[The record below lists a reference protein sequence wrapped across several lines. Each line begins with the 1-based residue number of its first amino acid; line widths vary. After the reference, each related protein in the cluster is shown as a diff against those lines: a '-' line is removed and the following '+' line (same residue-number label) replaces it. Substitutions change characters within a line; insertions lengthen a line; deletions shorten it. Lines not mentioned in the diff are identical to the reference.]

1 MAELFRFEISKIFRK
16 KLVLFSVLGVLAF
29 SGMMIIS
36 WGVNAYP
43 IQGTDVMKHYTR
55 KEAQKM
61 NRDFLRQY
69 QGKLTD
75 EKVKAI
81 IDSCRKKAE
90 NDEPRTYTELMI
102 QKIFLDDNDQ
112 IRKVSEVFPEIG
124 NQLVLG
130 DVMGWDFFNY
140 AFTSNVLIIG
150 IGLIIL
156 LSPLF
161 SDEYTTGM
169 DGMILTSKYG
179 KNKCAIAKVGAGFM
193 TAIILT
199 FVIILMYVLSFLI
212 LFGTAGYDAHMQL
225 GMRGMYQQVPV
236 LTTCLQAVIQTMTA
250 SVFSL
255 LILAGMVMLISA
267 LCKSSFTTII
277 LSAAVY
283 FIPMFFT
290 GKENMNLM
298 RIIELFPIRMP
309 RIFIFDKILGGL
321 EIYSFQIPL
330 TACMGIMAIVTFVGV
345 FFLGKRIFAKH
356 QVIS

>member
-81 IDSCRKKAE
+81 IDSCRRKAE

-199 FVIILMYVLSFLI
+199 FVVILMYVLSFLI
-212 LFGTAGYDAHMQL
+212 LFGTAGYDAHM
-225 GMRGMYQQVPV
+225 
-236 LTTCLQAVIQTMTA
+236 
-250 SVFSL
+250 
-255 LILAGMVMLISA
+255 
-267 LCKSSFTTII
+267 
-277 LSAAVY
+277 
-283 FIPMFFT
+283 
-290 GKENMNLM
+290 
-298 RIIELFPIRMP
+298 
-309 RIFIFDKILGGL
+309 
-321 EIYSFQIPL
+321 
-330 TACMGIMAIVTFVGV
+330 
-345 FFLGKRIFAKH
+345 
-356 QVIS
+356 

>member
-81 IDSCRKKAE
+81 IDSCRRKAE

-161 SDEYTTGM
+161 
-169 DGMILTSKYG
+169 
-179 KNKCAIAKVGAGFM
+179 
-193 TAIILT
+193 
-199 FVIILMYVLSFLI
+199 
-212 LFGTAGYDAHMQL
+212 
-225 GMRGMYQQVPV
+225 
-236 LTTCLQAVIQTMTA
+236 
-250 SVFSL
+250 
-255 LILAGMVMLISA
+255 
-267 LCKSSFTTII
+267 
-277 LSAAVY
+277 
-283 FIPMFFT
+283 
-290 GKENMNLM
+290 
-298 RIIELFPIRMP
+298 
-309 RIFIFDKILGGL
+309 
-321 EIYSFQIPL
+321 
-330 TACMGIMAIVTFVGV
+330 
-345 FFLGKRIFAKH
+345 
-356 QVIS
+356 

>member
-81 IDSCRKKAE
+81 IDSCRRKAE

-130 DVMGWDFFNY
+130 DVMGWDD
-140 AFTSNVLIIG
+140 S
-150 IGLIIL
+150 
-156 LSPLF
+156 
-161 SDEYTTGM
+161 
-169 DGMILTSKYG
+169 
-179 KNKCAIAKVGAGFM
+179 
-193 TAIILT
+193 
-199 FVIILMYVLSFLI
+199 YVQI
-212 LFGTAGYDAHMQL
+212 WKEQMCH
-225 GMRGMYQQVPV
+225 
-236 LTTCLQAVIQTMTA
+236 
-250 SVFSL
+250 
-255 LILAGMVMLISA
+255 
-267 LCKSSFTTII
+267 CKSGSR
-277 LSAAVY
+277 VY
-283 FIPMFFT
+283 DGNNTDFCDNSDVCT
-290 GKENMNLM
+290 LVSDTVWN
-298 RIIELFPIRMP
+298 
-309 RIFIFDKILGGL
+309 GG
-321 EIYSFQIPL
+321 
-330 TACMGIMAIVTFVGV
+330 V
-345 FFLGKRIFAKH
+345 
-356 QVIS
+356 